1 MKKKTSKK
9 YYRRYDFLIVLFFIV
24 FGAIAVSGFVW
35 VLTPKQILPV
45 YQPAMIDPKLVD
57 ESIQFVKKYHTIAPF
72 TMTNQNGQTIT
83 EKDYENKVYVADFFF
98 TTCPSICPIMTKN
111 MFSLQE
117 KLKTKYPEVKL
128 LSYSVTPE
136 IDTIEQLKRYA
147 IENKVD
153 DKIWN
158 LVTGD
163 KKEIYTLARKSYLV
177 VQNDGN
183 GGPHD
188 MIHTENFVLI
198 DEENRIRGYYDGTD
212 INEMDRLITE
222 IGMLKND

>member
-72 TMTNQNGQTIT
+72 TMTNQNGQTIS
-83 EKDYENKVYVADFFF
+83 EKDYENKVYVVDFFF

-183 GGPHD
+183 GGPYD

-198 DEENRIRGYYDGTD
+198 DKENRIRGYYDGTD

>member
-9 YYRRYDFLIVLFFIV
+9 YYRRYDFLIILFFII

-183 GGPHD
+183 GAPHD

-198 DEENRIRGYYDGTD
+198 DKENRIRGYYDGTD